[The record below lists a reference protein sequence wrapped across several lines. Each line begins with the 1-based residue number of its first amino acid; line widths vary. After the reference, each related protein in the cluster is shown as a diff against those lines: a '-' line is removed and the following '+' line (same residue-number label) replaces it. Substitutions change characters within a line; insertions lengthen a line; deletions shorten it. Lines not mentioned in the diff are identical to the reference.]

1 MINYREFGNSEQTP
15 AQVKQVILDHLDKK
29 QQVEDNIPS
38 SIVIGP
44 FLVMCEQV
52 RQMLSKKCKTL
63 ANSVLELLAKK
74 LRYQADQVCDE
85 FKTVA
90 RKLYDK
96 PNGIEE
102 LTEQREYMKTLP
114 LVLQEKQELINK
126 AMLDYELIEEFYYSI
141 SVDDFNA
148 KYFLFVLF
156 LFYCCCN
163 ITVCLLGSYFYI

>member
-1 MINYREFGNSEQTP
+1 M
-15 AQVKQVILDHLDKK
+15 
-29 QQVEDNIPS
+29 
-38 SIVIGP
+38 
-44 FLVMCEQV
+44 
-52 RQMLSKKCKTL
+52 
-63 ANSVLELLAKK
+63 LELLAKK
-74 LRYQADQVCDE
+74 LRSQADQVWDE

-148 KYFLFVLF
+148 KYVLFVF
-156 LFYCCCN
+156 LRKKWNYIFY
-163 ITVCLLGSYFYI
+163 VF

>member
-1 MINYREFGNSEQTP
+1 MIFYYYREFSNAEQTL
-15 AQVKQVILDHLDKK
+15 AQVKQVILNHLAKK
-29 QQVEDNIPS
+29 QQVEDSIPS

-63 ANSVLELLAKK
+63 ANSVLEVLAKK
-74 LRYQADQVCDE
+74 LRNQADQICDE
-85 FKTVA
+85 FKTIA

-96 PNGIEE
+96 PNGIED

-114 LVLQEKQELINK
+114 LIMQEKHELINK

-141 SVDDFNA
+141 SVEDFNA
-148 KYFLFVLF
+148 KYVNSFSFSLSLM
-156 LFYCCCN
+156 
-163 ITVCLLGSYFYI
+163 

>member
-1 MINYREFGNSEQTP
+1 MHQKEQ
-15 AQVKQVILDHLDKK
+15 I
-29 QQVEDNIPS
+29 EESIPS
-38 SIVIGP
+38 NITIGP
-44 FLVMCEQV
+44 FFVACEQV

-63 ANSVLELLAKK
+63 ANSVLEVLAKK
-74 LRYQADQVCDE
+74 LRNQADQVCDE
-85 FKTVA
+85 FKMVA

-114 LVLQEKQELINK
+114 IVLQEKQELINK

-148 KYFLFVLF
+148 K
-156 LFYCCCN
+156 
-163 ITVCLLGSYFYI
+163 